1 MLGTIVNLAS
11 YRKAPR
17 ATFIMRHPVRAA
29 RIMKVRHDL
38 RDAFSPGRVA
48 LGLGAAAAIPLGFWV
63 RRRLTA
69 HTH

>member
-17 ATFIMRHPVRAA
+17 AAFIIRHPFRAA
-29 RIMKVRHDL
+29 RIMKVRHDV
-38 RDAFSPGRVA
+38 RDALSPGRIA

-63 RRRLTA
+63 RRRIA
-69 HTH
+69 ANHH